1 MLAPWKESYD
11 KPRQHIRKQRYHFAN
26 KGLYSQPMV
35 FPVVMFGCENWI
47 IKKADVEEL
56 MLLNSGAGEDL
67 QVLWTAWRSNKSILK
82 EINFDDT

>member
-1 MLAPWKESYD
+1 MVKTTLNKWEKILRFICFLFLKEFNFQSLIFHNMNVSWLT
-11 KPRQHIRKQRYHFAN
+11 KLLI
-26 KGLYSQPMV
+26 PMSTR
-35 FPVVMFGCENWI
+35 
-47 IKKADVEEL
+47 EL

>member
-1 MLAPWKESYD
+1 
-11 KPRQHIRKQRYHFAN
+11 
-26 KGLYSQPMV
+26 MV

-67 QVLWTAWRSNKSILK
+67 QVLWTAWRSNQSILK